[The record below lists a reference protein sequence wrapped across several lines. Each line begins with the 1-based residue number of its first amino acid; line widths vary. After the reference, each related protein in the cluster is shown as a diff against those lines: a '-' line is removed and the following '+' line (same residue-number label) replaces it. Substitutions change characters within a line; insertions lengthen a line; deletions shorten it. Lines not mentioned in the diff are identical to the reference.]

1 MAEIEPNYFLST
13 IELFKRYKEK
23 IKEEVPENYPGRWIH
38 EIMKRLQQMSF
49 ACDKASE
56 YETKIVNLVQE
67 KDFDFKLRLNEY
79 NQLMFEAEYYVE
91 TFYFIAFRVREIL
104 KKKNNSKYLFPNLK
118 NFESKG
124 VCNVR
129 NHLLEHPEKHG
140 GVLTQSF
147 GVGGDIGPVLKL
159 AHSENDRPDSKDK
172 GMWLNI
178 NEFKTNLE
186 KLLLRAL
193 NP

>member
-1 MAEIEPNYFLST
+1 MVKIESNYFSST

-23 IKEEVPENYPGRWIH
+23 IKEEVPENYPSRWIH
-38 EIMKRLQQMSF
+38 EILKRLQQMSF
-49 ACDKASE
+49 SCDKASE
-56 YETKIVNLVQE
+56 YEKKIINLVQE
-67 KDFDFKLRLNEY
+67 KDFDFKLRLDEY

-104 KKKNNSKYLFPNLK
+104 KKKNSKYLFPDLK

-147 GVGGDIGPVLKL
+147 GVGGDNGPVLKSVY
-159 AHSENDRPDSKDK
+159 SENDRPDSMDK
-172 GMWLNI
+172 GMWLNVS
-178 NEFKTNLE
+178 EFKTNLE
-186 KLLLRAL
+186 QVLLKVL